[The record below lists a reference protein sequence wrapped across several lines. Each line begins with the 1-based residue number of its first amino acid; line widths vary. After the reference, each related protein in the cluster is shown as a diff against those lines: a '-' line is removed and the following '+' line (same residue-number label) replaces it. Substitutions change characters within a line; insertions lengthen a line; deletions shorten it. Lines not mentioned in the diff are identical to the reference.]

1 MFNKSINE
9 RLSVLGVKDLDIIYA
24 SEYSNKRI
32 MILRDDNEIKS
43 ASDESKCESLS
54 TLEDDKYICCQ

>member
-9 RLSVLGVKDLDIIYA
+9 RLSVLGVKDLGIIYA
-24 SEYSNKRI
+24 SEYPNKRI

-43 ASDESKCESLS
+43 ASDES
-54 TLEDDKYICCQ
+54 

>member
-9 RLSVLGVKDLDIIYA
+9 RLSVLGVKDLGIIYA
-24 SEYSNKRI
+24 SEYPNKRI

-43 ASDESKCESLS
+43 ASEESECESLP
-54 TLEDDKYICCQ
+54 TLEDVKYICC

>member
-43 ASDESKCESLS
+43 ASDES
-54 TLEDDKYICCQ
+54 

>member
-43 ASDESKCESLS
+43 ASDESKCESLP
-54 TLEDDKYICCQ
+54 TLEDDKYICS